1 MAAVG
6 GTPIQLY
13 HSTTAASA
21 PLAINLVAGELALNT
36 ADGIL
41 YYKDSSGVV
50 QVLANGVFDSH
61 TTWDA
66 ANNTLIVDATGA
78 LRVALG
84 TNAQR
89 PATPELGDIRYNTTT
104 PGFEG
109 YQTIDGAVVGTLTNV
124 TTTATA
130 TTNTVHNLTS
140 GNTIVMSGCTP
151 SAYNGT
157 FVVTVTGTASFTY
170 TMLSDPGSSASVIGS
185 YVYDGWGAIGSGS
198 GTIVGGPIIE
208 NNQVISVDY
217 TMTTG
222 NNGESVG
229 PITVDSGV
237 IVTIP
242 TGSRWVILQI

>member
-1 MAAVG
+1 MAQSG
-6 GTPIQLY
+6 YTPLALY
-13 HSTTAASA
+13 HSATASSA
-21 PLAINLVAGELALNT
+21 PLAADLVAGELAINT
-36 ADGIL
+36 ADGII

-50 QVLANGVFDSH
+50 QEIAATGGGHL
-61 TTWDA
+61 TWDA
-66 ANNTLIVDATGA
+66 TNQTVIVDATGA

-84 TNAQR
+84 TTGQR
-89 PATPELGDIRYNTTT
+89 PATPSVGDVRYNTTT

-109 YQTIDGAVVGTLTNV
+109 YQTINGAVIGTLTNV

-130 TTNTVHNLTS
+130 TTNTPHNLTS

-151 SAYNGT
+151 ANYNGT

-170 TMLSDPGSSASVIGS
+170 TMLSDPGGSATIVGS
-185 YVYDGWGAIGSGS
+185 YVYNGWGAIGSGS

-208 NNQVISVDY
+208 NNQVISVNY
-217 TMTTG
+217 TMTVG

-229 PITVDSGV
+229 PITVDAGV

-242 TGSRWVILQI
+242 TNSRWVIL

>member
-1 MAAVG
+1 MAQSG
-6 GTPIQLY
+6 YTPISLY
-13 HSTTAASA
+13 HSATASSA
-21 PLAINLVAGELALNT
+21 PLAADLVAGELALNT
-36 ADGIL
+36 ADGKL

-50 QVLANGVFDSH
+50 QIIANGDSH

-84 TNAQR
+84 TSGQR
-89 PATPELGDIRYNTTT
+89 PATPALGDIRYNTTT

-109 YQTIDGAVVGTLTNV
+109 YQTINGATIGSLTNV

-130 TTNTVHNLTS
+130 VTNTVHNLTS
-140 GNTIVMSGCTP
+140 GDTIVMSGCTP
-151 SAYNGT
+151 AAYNGT
-157 FVVTVTGTASFTY
+157 FVVTVVDTVTFTY
-170 TMLSDPGSSASVIGS
+170 TMLTDPGGIATVVGS

-208 NNQVISVDY
+208 NNQVISVNY
-217 TMTTG
+217 TMTVG

-229 PITVDSGV
+229 PITVDTGV
-237 IVTIP
+237 TVTIP
-242 TGSRWVILQI
+242 TNSRWVIL

>member
-1 MAAVG
+1 MAQSG
-6 GTPIQLY
+6 YTPLALY
-13 HSTTAASA
+13 HSATASSA
-21 PLAINLVAGELALNT
+21 PVAGNLVAGELAINT
-36 ADGIL
+36 ADGII

-50 QVLANGVFDSH
+50 QEIAATGGGHL
-61 TTWDA
+61 TWDA
-66 ANNTLIVDATGA
+66 ANQTVIVDATGA

-84 TNAQR
+84 TTGQR
-89 PATPELGDIRYNTTT
+89 PATPSVGDVRYNTTT

-109 YQTIDGAVVGTLTNV
+109 YQTIDGAVIGTLTNV

-130 TTNTVHNLTS
+130 TTNTPHNLTS

-151 SAYNGT
+151 AAYNGT
-157 FVVTVTGTASFTY
+157 FVVTVTGIASFTY

-185 YVYDGWGAIGSGS
+185 YVYNGWGAIGSGS

-208 NNQVISVDY
+208 NNQVISVNY
-217 TMTTG
+217 TMTVG

-229 PITVDSGV
+229 PITVDAGV

-242 TGSRWVILQI
+242 TNSRWVIL

>member
-1 MAAVG
+1 MAQSG
-6 GTPIQLY
+6 YTPLALY
-13 HSTTAASA
+13 HSATASSA
-21 PLAINLVAGELALNT
+21 PLAADLVAGELAINT
-36 ADGIL
+36 ADGII

-50 QVLANGVFDSH
+50 QEIAATGGGHL
-61 TTWDA
+61 TWDA
-66 ANNTLIVDATGA
+66 ANQTVIVDATGA

-84 TNAQR
+84 TTGQR
-89 PATPELGDIRYNTTT
+89 PATPSVGDVRYNTTT

-109 YQTIDGAVVGTLTNV
+109 YQTIDGAVIGTLTNV

-130 TTNTVHNLTS
+130 TTNTPHNLTS

-151 SAYNGT
+151 AAYNGT

-185 YVYDGWGAIGSGS
+185 YVYNGWGAIGSGS

-208 NNQVISVDY
+208 NNQVISVNY
-217 TMTTG
+217 AMTVG

-229 PITVDSGV
+229 PITVDAGV

-242 TGSRWVILQI
+242 TGSRWVIL

>member
-1 MAAVG
+1 MAQSG
-6 GTPIQLY
+6 YTPISLY
-13 HSTTAASA
+13 HSATASSA
-21 PLAINLVAGELALNT
+21 PVAGNLVAGELAINT
-36 ADGIL
+36 ADGII

-50 QVLANGVFDSH
+50 QEIAATGGGHL
-61 TTWDA
+61 TWDA
-66 ANNTLIVDATGA
+66 ANQTVIVDATGA

-89 PATPELGDIRYNTTT
+89 PATPSLGDIRYNTST

-109 YQTIDGAVVGTLTNV
+109 YQTIDGAVVGTLTNA

-130 TTNTVHNLTS
+130 TTNTPHNLTS
-140 GNTIVMSGCTP
+140 GDTIVMTGCTP
-151 SAYNGT
+151 SDYNGT
-157 FVVTVTGTASFTY
+157 FVVTVTGTASFEY
-170 TMLSDPGSSASVIGS
+170 TMLADPGGDATVIGS

-208 NNQVISVDY
+208 NNQVISVNY

-229 PITVDSGV
+229 PITVDAGV

-242 TGSRWVILQI
+242 TGSRWVIL

>member
-13 HSTTAASA
+13 HSTTASA
-21 PLAINLVAGELALNT
+21 TPLAIDLVDGELALNT
-36 ADGIL
+36 ADGVL

-50 QVLANGVFDSH
+50 QVLAEGGVDSH
-61 TTWDA
+61 LTWNA

-84 TNAQR
+84 TTGQR
-89 PATPELGDIRYNTTT
+89 PATPSVGDVRYNTTT

-109 YQTIDGAVVGTLTNV
+109 YQTIDGAVIGTLTNV

-130 TTNTVHNLTS
+130 TTNTPHNLTS

-151 SAYNGT
+151 AAYNGT

-170 TMLSDPGSSASVIGS
+170 TMLSDPGSAATVIGS
-185 YVYDGWGAIGSGS
+185 YVYNGWGAIGSGS

-208 NNQVISVDY
+208 NNQVISVNY
-217 TMTTG
+217 TMTVG

-229 PITVDSGV
+229 PITVDTG
-237 IVTIP
+237 ITVTIP
-242 TGSRWVILQI
+242 TNSRWVIL